1 MAGFRITKPYTM
13 SKEDIREAAEGLAE
27 SLEREHGVRS
37 RWDGDRVR
45 IKGAGVDGELSFHD
59 GLIDVSVKL
68 GLLTSMFEPVLRRE
82 VQRYLDEHI
91 T

>member
-13 SKEDIREAAEGLAE
+13 PRDEVREAAQGLAA

-37 RWDGDRVR
+37 RWEGDSVTIR
-45 IKGAGVDGELSFHD
+45 GAGVDGRMSFHD
-59 GLIDVSVKL
+59 GLIDVSVRL
-68 GLLTSMFEPVLRRE
+68 GLLASMFESVIRDE
-82 VQRYLDEHI
+82 VQTYLDEHV